1 MLAALARISHP
12 HRRIQTAATFRSV
25 QEGVIGWVSNQEC
38 HILNPV
44 RHIILVLIPQMW
56 SLSLAKSA
64 VNDRLKRA
72 AAETR
77 KCNFENVHENPA
89 GRPPP
94 DLAWEPGVD
103 WFWRLAWDSGWV
115 LWCLAIWLR
124 LFSQTIHSLLL
135 IVLFRIGYFLKQS
148 TVLMIV
154 SNIFRSWRKMNCL
167 SHQTTTTM
175 IDCCFGKFEINRKCL
190 ISEKICGSFNE
201 FHICNIS

>member
-44 RHIILVLIPQMW
+44 HHIILVLIPQLW

-94 DLAWEPGVD
+94 DLVWEPGVD

-115 LWCLAIWLR
+115 LSCLAIWLR
-124 LFSQTIHSLLL
+124 LFSQTILSPPDDCVIQNRLFSQTIHCPDDCVKYFQILEENELFVPSDDDDDDWLLFWQ
-135 IVLFRIGYFLKQS
+135 IWNK
-148 TVLMIV
+148 
-154 SNIFRSWRKMNCL
+154 
-167 SHQTTTTM
+167 
-175 IDCCFGKFEINRKCL
+175 
-190 ISEKICGSFNE
+190 
-201 FHICNIS
+201 